1 MQENYLAAEAT
12 VTMDKYRNFQELKR
26 HEKEGT
32 DYEICA
38 RKGSSGIAVMAPH
51 GGGIEPG
58 TMDIAD
64 RVAGEE
70 HAFYC
75 FKGMKKSGN
84 ADLHIASDKFDE
96 PGGIQIAEGADLVLA
111 IHGCTGKTD
120 VIFVGG
126 KDHDFRRILVN
137 SISLAG
143 FSARESERPELR
155 GRRSTNICNRGLS
168 GKGGQIEISEGLRE
182 KMFDNLPHGTGKEK
196 NKVLDHVVTALRI
209 ALDTYIE
216 QTEGGL

>member
-1 MQENYLAAEAT
+1 
-12 VTMDKYRNFQELKR
+12 MDKFRNFRELKR
-26 HEKEGT
+26 HEKEGA
-32 DYEICA
+32 DYEICV

-58 TMDIAD
+58 TLDIAD

-84 ADLHIASDKFDE
+84 SDLHITSDKFDE
-96 PGGIQIAEGADLVLA
+96 PEGIRIAEGAGLVLT
-111 IHGCTGKTD
+111 IHGCIGKTD
-120 VIFVGG
+120 IIFVGG
-126 KDHDFRRILVN
+126 KDHDFRRILVT
-137 SISLAG
+137 SIARAG

-155 GRRSTNICNRGLS
+155 GRRSANICNRGRS
-168 GKGGQIEISEGLRE
+168 GKGGQVEISESLRE
-182 KMFDNLPHGTGKEK
+182 KMFDNLSHGTEKEK
-196 NKVLDHVVTALRI
+196 NEVFDGVVTALRK

-216 QTEGGL
+216 HTEGGL